1 MQDGV
6 ALERKNKDELKQI
19 ALGLEVPK
27 VSAMKKEELIVAI
40 REARSKNQEKQEEKK
55 PAKKR
60 PADVLEVCGVL
71 DVMSDGFGFLR
82 FDNYRPGENDVY
94 VSPTQI
100 RRFNLK
106 TGDEI
111 LGDCRP

>member
-40 REARSKNQEKQEEKK
+40 REARNKNQEKQEEKK
-55 PAKKR
+55 PA
-60 PADVLEVCGVL
+60 
-71 DVMSDGFGFLR
+71 
-82 FDNYRPGENDVY
+82 
-94 VSPTQI
+94 
-100 RRFNLK
+100 
-106 TGDEI
+106 
-111 LGDCRP
+111 